1 MADDILLTQ
10 EEQDERAKQ
19 WLKDNGM
26 ALAVGIVL
34 GLGAV
39 FGFNQYK
46 ANLLAKSE
54 LASQLYDQLTTQYT
68 QSELADISQTVATL
82 KNEHAD
88 SSYAA
93 KAVLLRAKQLSL
105 SDLPKAAE
113 ELQWVADNASEAGLR
128 HAARIRLA
136 KAKVAMGELSEASQI
151 ASQLPYEGFD
161 SYYYE
166 ILADI
171 AALEDDPQVAREYYQ
186 QAIDSLDA
194 GSAGYSAILKLK
206 MTKLPAAATPVTPPV
221 ATPPSE

>member
-10 EEQDERAKQ
+10 EEQDERAKK

-26 ALAVGIVL
+26 ALAVGIIL

-46 ANLLAKSE
+46 ANLLAKAE
-54 LASQLYDQLTTQYT
+54 MASQLYDELSAQYT
-68 QSELADISQTVATL
+68 QSELADISQAVDTL
-82 KNEHAD
+82 KTGHAD

-105 SDLPKAAE
+105 SDLPSAAQ

-136 KAKVAMGELSEASQI
+136 KTKIALGELSQATTI

-161 SYYYE
+161 SYYQE
-166 ILADI
+166 ILGDI
-171 AALEDDPQVAREYYQ
+171 AARGEASEAARGHYQ

-194 GSAGYSAILKLK
+194 SNSGYSAILKLK
-206 MTKLPAAATPVTPPV
+206 ITKLPAAPAQ
-221 ATPPSE
+221 AQ

>member
-1 MADDILLTQ
+1 MADDILLSQ
-10 EEQDERAKQ
+10 EEQDERAKK

-46 ANLLAKSE
+46 ANLLAKAE
-54 LASQLYDQLTTQYT
+54 LASQLYDEISTQYS
-68 QSELADISQTVATL
+68 QSELADISQTVTRL
-82 KNEHAD
+82 KTEHAS

-105 SDLPKAAE
+105 SDLPSAAQ

-136 KAKVAMGELSEASQI
+136 KAKVAMGELTEATQI

-171 AALEDDPQVAREYYQ
+171 AARGEDTQAAREYYQ
-186 QAIDSLDA
+186 QAIDSLD
-194 GSAGYSAILKLK
+194 SSNTGYSAILKLK
-206 MTKLPAAATPVTPPV
+206 MTKLPTISTQ
-221 ATPPSE
+221 SE